1 MLLNFHRHKLQRVQ
15 VIDPEQVVAIETV
28 PSLAECQALC
38 ALLLNEDKLPPCT
51 ILFACRIGSKLND
64 GARPFATALHVLA
77 DVPIERLGGM
87 GRQLLL
93 VLPSTRPNC

>member
-1 MLLNFHRHKLQRVQ
+1 MQ
-15 VIDPEQVVAIETV
+15 VIDPEQDVAIETV

-38 ALLLNEDKLPPCT
+38 ALLLNEDKLPPPCT

-64 GARPFATALHVLA
+64 GARPLAAALHVLA

-93 VLPSTRPNC
+93 VLPCTRPSC